1 MEQDGGSGAH
11 GRDHTHLEEKRNGRQ
26 GRNLLCHRRAQNTVL
41 ERRMRRG
48 VYSGREDAG
57 RYGKEDEPGMPHWSE
72 ERARAQHAGQ
82 TPPAVQGVTDT
93 MDPTRV
99 CVF

>member
-1 MEQDGGSGAH
+1 MRCFELSCYCVPAGAAP
-11 GRDHTHLEEKRNGRQ
+11 LEVEPSD
-26 GRNLLCHRRAQNTVL
+26 RASDSALWVRILL

-57 RYGKEDEPGMPHWSE
+57 RYGKEDEPGMPYWSE